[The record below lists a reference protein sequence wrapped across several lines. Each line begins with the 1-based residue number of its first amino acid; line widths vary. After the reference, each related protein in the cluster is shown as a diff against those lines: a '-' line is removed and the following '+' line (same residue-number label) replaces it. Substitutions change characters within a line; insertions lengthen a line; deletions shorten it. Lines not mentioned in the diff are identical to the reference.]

1 MIEKDCAPLTRE
13 GLLGY
18 FLEACTPRDQWL
30 LGMEFE
36 KMGVDASA
44 GHRIPYAGGN
54 ASVQSFLHH
63 YLERR
68 DGDPIYEGENL
79 IGVDGTWGT
88 ISLEPGGQVEW
99 SSRPC
104 VTLARL
110 AEELETHHRFLDD
123 AGSALGIRWLDEAM
137 DPFTP
142 LSDVPWMPKARYKIL
157 GPYLGARGR
166 LAHQMMTQ
174 TTSIQC
180 AFDFESP
187 EDWTRKFR
195 AAALMA
201 PVAVALFANSSM
213 ADGKETGYRSFRQ
226 AVWRET
232 DPDRCGLP
240 SVVFEPSFG
249 IEAWLDWV
257 LDAPSIFLLRARGLI
272 PAGGV
277 SFRRLMERS
286 GRDTVTMEDWKLHLS
301 AIFTEIR
308 SYAYLEVR
316 SADLQPAETVMAV
329 PVFWAGL
336 LYDDDVLS
344 AALELGSGHDNF
356 QAWNEA
362 METAARSGLEGS
374 AGGRPLR
381 ELADRAV
388 ALVVNGLEKRPE
400 FVGDPGKTLR
410 PLCSLADRL
419 GLHGAGGRG

>member
-1 MIEKDCAPLTRE
+1 MIEKDCEPLNRE

-18 FLEACTPRDQWL
+18 FLEACTPREQWL

-36 KMGVDASA
+36 KMGVNASA
-44 GHRIPYAGGN
+44 GHRIPYTGSK
-54 ASVQSFLHH
+54 ASVRSFLDY
-63 YLERR
+63 YLEGRG
-68 DGDPIYEGENL
+68 GDPVYEGENL
-79 IGVDGTWGT
+79 IGADGTWGT

-104 VTLARL
+104 STLARL
-110 AEELETHHRFLDD
+110 ADELDQHNWYLDG

-137 DPFTP
+137 DPVTP

-166 LAHQMMTQ
+166 LAHRMMTQ

-180 AFDFESP
+180 AFDYESP

-195 AAALMA
+195 SSALMA
-201 PVAVALFANSSM
+201 PVAVALFANSSR

-240 SVVFEPSFG
+240 PVVFERGFG
-249 IEAWLDWV
+249 IDTWLDWV
-257 LDAPSIFLLRARGLI
+257 LDTPSIFLLRARGLV

-277 SFRRLMERS
+277 PFRQLMKRT

-316 SADLQPAETVMAV
+316 SADLQPRETIMAV

-336 LYDDDVLS
+336 LYDDDALS
-344 AALELGSGHDNF
+344 ASLELGSGHDGF
-356 QAWNEA
+356 EAWSEA
-362 METAARSGLEGS
+362 IETAARSGLEGRI
-374 AGGRPLR
+374 GGRPIR
-381 ELADRAV
+381 DLADRAV
-388 ALVVNGLEKRPE
+388 ALALGGLGKRPE
-400 FVGDPGKTLR
+400 VVGESDGTLE
-410 PLCSLADRL
+410 PLRFLADRL
-419 GLHGAGGRG
+419 GLRGSSA